1 MPPRPRRAEATAA
14 TLRADIAAGRYR
26 PGERLP
32 AEPDLAG
39 QLGVSRPTLREAF
52 RLLHEEGLV
61 RREHGSGTY
70 VRERPALRNN
80 LERNFGVTSL
90 IESFGL
96 EPGVAERSVGEEPAN
111 EEIAAA
117 LGVAPGTPL
126 TTLRRVRTADGR
138 RIIATVDRC
147 VPEFLGDEGW
157 PENGSLYA
165 ALARRGVAIH
175 HGVAT
180 LRPERADA
188 VLAVLLQ
195 VPPGTLLLAV
205 DQVDYT
211 ARDEPVLHSREHH
224 LADAFEWSV
233 YRRGPGED
241 ET

>member
-14 TLRADIAAGRYR
+14 TLRAEIAAGRYR

-96 EPGVAERSVGEEPAN
+96 EPGIAERSVGEEPAN

-117 LGVAPGTPL
+117 LGV
-126 TTLRRVRTADGR
+126 
-138 RIIATVDRC
+138 
-147 VPEFLGDEGW
+147 E
-157 PENGSLYA
+157 
-165 ALARRGVAIH
+165 
-175 HGVAT
+175 
-180 LRPERADA
+180 
-188 VLAVLLQ
+188 
-195 VPPGTLLLAV
+195 PGTLLLAV

-224 LADAFEWSV
+224 LADAFAWSV

>member
-1 MPPRPRRAEATAA
+1 M
-14 TLRADIAAGRYR
+14 
-26 PGERLP
+26 
-32 AEPDLAG
+32 
-39 QLGVSRPTLREAF
+39 
-52 RLLHEEGLV
+52 

-96 EPGVAERSVGEEPAN
+96 EPGVAERSVGEEPAD

-147 VPEFLGDEGW
+147 VPGG
-157 PENGSLYA
+157 
-165 ALARRGVAIH
+165 ARRGGLAR
-175 HGVAT
+175 G
-180 LRPERADA
+180 R
-188 VLAVLLQ
+188 LAVRRPG
-195 VPPGTLLLAV
+195 PPRRRHPPRRGHAAPRARRRRARGAAGGAARARSLLAL

-233 YRRGPGED
+233 YRRGPGDGE
-241 ET
+241 